1 MTVPDLTLWLMV
13 FLRAGALLAVFPA
26 FSTMNIP
33 VQVRL
38 ALAVLLAVLVIPILP
53 PAPTPA
59 SFWDLIGLMSLEV
72 GVGLLLGFV
81 SRMLFY
87 AIDFAGGLIA
97 AESGLVFTP
106 NMDPFNQSQ
115 TQAPGLILYL
125 MAMVLLFS
133 LDLHH
138 WILMGFQRSYAT
150 LPIGSASLRE
160 VLLIDVIRRAG
171 SIFTVGVLISAPLIA
186 ISFIITLIFA
196 VLGRAV
202 TQMNVFSES
211 FPVRALCGIAIFGLA
226 LNVMAQYILNALRR
240 LPDDLLRTAQLLGMN
255 P

>member
-13 FLRAGALLAVFPA
+13 FLRASALLAVFPA
-26 FSTMNIP
+26 FSTLNIP
-33 VQVRL
+33 IQVRL
-38 ALAVLLAVLVIPILP
+38 GLGALLAVLVSPTLSVLP
-53 PAPTPA
+53 RLLT
-59 SFWDLIGLMSLEV
+59 FWDLIGLMIAEV

-81 SRMLFY
+81 SRILFY
-87 AIDFAGGLIA
+87 AIDFAGGVIA

-106 NMDPFNQSQ
+106 DVDPFNQGQ

-138 WILMGFQRSYAT
+138 WILMGFQRSYAV
-150 LPIGSASLRE
+150 LSIGGASLRE
-160 VLLIDVIRRAG
+160 VLLIDIIRRVG
-171 SIFTVGVLISAPLIA
+171 SIFMVGVLISAPLIA

-202 TQMNVFSES
+202 SQMNVFSES
-211 FPVRALCGIAIFGLA
+211 FPVRALSGIAIFGLS

-240 LPDDLLRTAQLLGMN
+240 MPDDLIRTAQLLGLN